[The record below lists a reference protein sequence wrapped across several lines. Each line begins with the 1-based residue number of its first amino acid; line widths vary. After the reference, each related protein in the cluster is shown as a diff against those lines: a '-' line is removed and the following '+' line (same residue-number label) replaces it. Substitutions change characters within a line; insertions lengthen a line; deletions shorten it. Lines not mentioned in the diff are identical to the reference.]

1 MKTLR
6 KVCEMVGTTR
16 KTLRGYDEIG
26 LLHPTAKTES
36 GYWLYDD
43 EAISKLRFIQIFT
56 DAGYERSA
64 IKEILENPAADFG
77 DEYDHVIHSLEERK
91 AAISQ
96 QIHTLTRLKLIARL
110 SLRLRTVLEKTD
122 PMRLL
127 PKENSLDNAS
137 FLAREFSAMPPQ
149 RAVEADAYLPLIC
162 QLTMLSCM
170 KEEDPS
176 SAPVQELVG
185 DICSYLTHLEDVSSE
200 ETTLSNQELSGLM
213 EDWLRTHLK
222 GNPVWEEKLSEG
234 GIGFILSAFR
244 IHTETNIE

>member
-26 LLHPTAKTES
+26 LLHPTAKTEN

-43 EAISKLRFIQIFT
+43 EAIRKLRFIQIFA

-77 DEYDHVIHSLEERK
+77 DEYDHVIQSLEKRK
-91 AAISQ
+91 EAINE

-110 SLRLRTVLEKTD
+110 SLRLHTVLEKTD

-127 PKENSLDNAS
+127 PKEDPLDNAS
-137 FLAREFSAMPPQ
+137 FLVREFSTMPPQ
-149 RAVEADAYLPLIC
+149 KAAEEEEHLPLIC

-170 KEEDPS
+170 KGEDPS
-176 SAPVQELVG
+176 SAPVQEFVS
-185 DICSYLTHLEDVSSE
+185 DICSYLPHLEEVSAGGTS
-200 ETTLSNQELSGLM
+200 LSNQEISCLM

-222 GNPVWEEKLSEG
+222 GNPVWETKLGED

-244 IHTETNIE
+244 IHTERNIE

>member
-16 KTLRGYDEIG
+16 KTLRGYDEVG
-26 LLHPTAKTES
+26 LLHPTAKTEN

-43 EAISKLRFIQIFT
+43 EAISRLRFIQIFA
-56 DAGYERSA
+56 DAGYERST

-77 DEYDHVIHSLEERK
+77 DEYDHVIHSLEKRK
-91 AAISQ
+91 EAISQ

-110 SLRLRTVLEKTD
+110 SLRFRSVLEKTD
-122 PMRLL
+122 PVRLF
-127 PKENSLDNAS
+127 PKEEPLDNAS
-137 FLAREFSAMPPQ
+137 TIVQEYAAKPPQ
-149 RAVEADAYLPLIC
+149 EAVEADAYLPLIC

-185 DICSYLTHLEDVSSE
+185 DICSYLPHLEEVNGENSS
-200 ETTLSNQELSGLM
+200 LNDQEISRLT
-213 EDWLRTHLK
+213 EDWFRTHLK
-222 GNPVWEEKLSEG
+222 GNPVWKEKLGED

-244 IHTETNIE
+244 IHIERNIE

>member
-16 KTLRGYDEIG
+16 KTLRGYDEVG
-26 LLHPTAKTES
+26 LLHPTAKTEN

-43 EAISKLRFIQIFT
+43 EAISRLRFIQIFA

-77 DEYDHVIHSLEERK
+77 DEYDHVIHALEERK

-110 SLRLRTVLEKTD
+110 SLRFRAVLEKTD
-122 PMRLL
+122 PVRLF
-127 PKENSLDNAS
+127 PKEEPLDNAS
-137 FLAREFSAMPPQ
+137 TIVQEYAAKPPQ
-149 RAVEADAYLPLIC
+149 EAVEADAYLPLIC

-185 DICSYLTHLEDVSSE
+185 DICSYLPHLEEVNGENSS
-200 ETTLSNQELSGLM
+200 LNDQEISKLT

-222 GNPVWEEKLSEG
+222 GNPVWQEKLGED

-244 IHTETNIE
+244 IHAERNIE

>member
-26 LLHPTAKTES
+26 LLHPAAKTEN

-43 EAISKLRFIQIFT
+43 EAIRKLRFIQIFA
-56 DAGYERSA
+56 DAGYERST

-77 DEYDHVIHSLEERK
+77 DEYDHVIQSLEKKKE
-91 AAISQ
+91 AINE

-110 SLRLRTVLEKTD
+110 SLRFRAVLEKTD
-122 PMRLL
+122 PVRLF
-127 PKENSLDNAS
+127 PEENPLDNAS
-137 FLAREFSAMPPQ
+137 TIVQEYAAKPPQ
-149 RAVEADAYLPLIC
+149 EAAEADAYLPLIC

-170 KEEDPS
+170 KGEDPS
-176 SAPVQELVG
+176 SAPVQELVS
-185 DICSYLTHLEDVSSE
+185 DICSYLPHLEEVSAGGTS
-200 ETTLSNQELSGLM
+200 LSNQEISCLM
-213 EDWLRTHLK
+213 EDWLRAHLK
-222 GNPVWEEKLSEG
+222 GNPVWEEKLGED

-244 IHTETNIE
+244 IHIELNME